1 MHLTEL
7 KNTPVSELV
16 RIGEEQM
23 GLENLARLR
32 KQDIIFAI
40 LKQHAKSGE
49 DIFGQGVLEILPD
62 GFGFLRSADS
72 SYLAGPD
79 DIYVDATHISQNSRN
94 KTLDRLDLRNATI
107 IPVYLNTSLEKTIEQ
122 NELRSGRSYV
132 PKSVV
137 CRMSSQMTPPTMNEK
152 YKYKEV
158 KTIE

>member
-1 MHLTEL
+1 MISDEDEYFS
-7 KNTPVSELV
+7 KEDEVFYAWISKIQEA
-16 RIGEEQM
+16 
-23 GLENLARLR
+23 LED
-32 KQDIIFAI
+32 K
-40 LKQHAKSGE
+40 E
-49 DIFGQGVLEILPD
+49 
-62 GFGFLRSADS
+62 
-72 SYLAGPD
+72 GPD

>member
-1 MHLTEL
+1 MSKQ
-7 KNTPVSELV
+7 KNLYLLCGIPGSGKTTWVLRNIKQNGGIHVSRDAV
-16 RIGEEQM
+16 RFSMISDEDEYFSKEDEVFYAWISKIQEA
-23 GLENLARLR
+23 LED
-32 KQDIIFAI
+32 K
-40 LKQHAKSGE
+40 E
-49 DIFGQGVLEILPD
+49 
-62 GFGFLRSADS
+62 
-72 SYLAGPD
+72 GPD

-137 CRMSSQMTPPTMNEK
+137 RRMSSQMTPPTMNEK